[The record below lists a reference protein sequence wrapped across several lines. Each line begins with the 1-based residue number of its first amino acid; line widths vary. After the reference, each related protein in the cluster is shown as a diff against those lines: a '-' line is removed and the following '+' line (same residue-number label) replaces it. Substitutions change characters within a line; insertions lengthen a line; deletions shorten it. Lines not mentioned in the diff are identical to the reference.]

1 MSTTPGT
8 GDNLAALVERLGIEQ
23 GMVVQEIGYDDDVDA
38 ELRDAIED
46 RLNDEMVD
54 EDSDEVVDV
63 VVLWYRSDDDDLVDV
78 LVDAI
83 APLAD
88 NGVIWLLTPKRGRAG
103 YVEPSDISEAAP
115 TAGLSQTSLL
125 PLGADWTGARLA
137 QRRSKGSSD
146 KSDKADKGRN
156 R

>member
-1 MSTTPGT
+1 VSTTPGT
-8 GDNLAALVERLGIEQ
+8 GENTTALIDRLGIEP
-23 GMVVQEIGYDDDVDA
+23 GMVVQELGYDDDVDQA
-38 ELRDAIED
+38 LREAIEN
-46 RLNDEMVD
+46 RLDEEMVD

-63 VVLWYRSDDDDLVDV
+63 VLLWFREDDGDLVDA

-88 NGVIWLLTPKRGRAG
+88 NGVIWLLTPKRGRGG

-125 PLGADWTGARLA
+125 PLSADWTGARLVS
-137 QRRSKGSSD
+137 RRAKAGVERGKGE
-146 KSDKADKGRN
+146 R